1 MIEPKWNNLLGLNT
15 YSERG
20 LAEFILG
27 SESHP
32 EFQALCANIVKYFRL
47 PENSRGIRTNGQIGP
62 AVYLSA
68 GSCYV
73 YCRKHDCKISQK
85 LEDAVKRE
93 CFDKG
98 YPEPPEIT
106 QYEAAQREA
115 VRDRE
120 LAELKSIL
128 AQVGQ
133 TQPVSTEKQGII
145 EGLGEGRARGGNQE
159 TTEWLRTACIECGC
173 TSPKEA
179 SRKII
184 SRLRGE
190 LKGNS
195 HKGPFTGYTEG
206 GFYYGSGTDR
216 EYVAHKNIYERLQR
230 FLQKKM
236 SAS

>member
-1 MIEPKWNNLLGLNT
+1 MIEPQWNSRLELHT

-32 EFQALCANIVKYFRL
+32 EFQDLCANIVKYFHL
-47 PENSRGIRTNGQIGP
+47 PENRGEIKANGLNGP

-73 YCRKHDCKISQK
+73 YCLVHGYEISQK
-85 LEDAVKRE
+85 LEDAVKVE

-106 QYEAAQREA
+106 RYEAAQKEA

-133 TQPVSTEKQGII
+133 AQPVSTEKQGII
-145 EGLGEGRARGGNQE
+145 EGLSQNRARGGNQAR
-159 TTEWLRTACIECGC
+159 TEYIQELAKVKGCRTAE
-173 TSPKEA
+173 EA
-179 SRKII
+179 TNYVIAEVGRQIAA
-184 SRLRGE
+184 
-190 LKGNS
+190 KGFA
-195 HKGPFTGYTEG
+195 GPFVDYEDDFLCYESGEG
-206 GFYYGSGTDR
+206 GGKWVRIDILRSFRRFYKSGTPR
-216 EYVAHKNIYERLQR
+216 
-230 FLQKKM
+230 
-236 SAS
+236 